1 MARKQMTIGIVQA
14 SRAKNNFGEVI
25 KRVYEHDEPQIIER
39 AGMPVAAIIS
49 ISDFQRLYPEQVKK
63 QPRLS
68 NGAKRLQAA
77 QDIARVLDRIQRGGE
92 RFSEEEVDA
101 DALEAVMEIRRARR
115 TR

>member
-63 QPRLS
+63 EPRLN

-77 QDIARVLDRIQRGGE
+77 KEMNAFLDRLIPASAHLDDDKVYEDVLNEVMAMRRE
-92 RFSEEEVDA
+92 R
-101 DALEAVMEIRRARR
+101 RKR
-115 TR
+115 